1 MTPKERFTNAAL
13 AVLVILQSV
22 MLAALYSKTMPHPP
36 LTTPLF
42 AIAPFL
48 AASLSAAVA
57 AMIVGPTRTL
67 AGKLL
72 AVGAGCLA
80 LVSFGPQKY
89 FDAQF
94 ALIWP
99 AVVCGQIAVLAVAV
113 NSLWP
118 DRSPSQTIGA

>member
-1 MTPKERFTNAAL
+1 MTLKERSTIAAL

-22 MLAALYSKTMPHPP
+22 MLTALFSKTVPHPP

-48 AASLSAAVA
+48 AVSLSAAVA
-57 AMIVGPTRTL
+57 AMIVGPSGTVAGRIL
-67 AGKLL
+67 AAGAALL
-72 AVGAGCLA
+72 ALI
-80 LVSFGPQKY
+80 SFGPQKY

-99 AVVCGQIAVLAVAV
+99 AVVCGQIAVVAV
-113 NSLWP
+113 IANILRP
-118 DRSPSQTIGA
+118 DRSPLHSLGN